1 MKNLQ
6 SFYKNKKI
14 LITGHSGF
22 KGSWLGQVLLSWGG
36 KVSGISLRPVTRPAL
51 FNLLKIRPRVSN
63 HFADIRNLKKIK
75 EIFSREKPEIIF
87 HLAAQPIVRE
97 SYDNPVI
104 TFETNIV
111 GTANVL
117 EAIRGTKSV
126 RSAVMITTDKVYE
139 NKEVDMA
146 YKEED
151 KLGGHDPYSSSKA
164 SAELVIG
171 SYAKSFFNTKNYSKS
186 HKTLVASARA
196 GNVIGGGDWGND
208 RIMTDVVRAIF
219 ETKSAVIVRSPDAI
233 RPWQFVLEPLYGYLA
248 LAKNLYNGRR
258 ELSGAWNFGPQEAGH
273 LKVKDILQR
282 TFRHLGVGSYV
293 VDRNSSK
300 HEATLL
306 KLDSSKAQNHLNWR
320 PAIDADEALKL
331 TLDWY
336 KNYYEKGDVIS
347 FTNKQINNFFNKRNL
362 NSKH

>member
-6 SFYKNKKI
+6 SFYKNKKV

-22 KGSWLGQVLLSWGG
+22 KGSWLSQILLFWGA
-36 KVSGISLRPVTRPAL
+36 KVAGVSLRPATSPAL
-51 FNLLKIRPRVSN
+51 FNLLKIRPRVN
-63 HFADIRNLKKIK
+63 NYFADVRNLKKIK

-97 SYDNPVI
+97 SYDNPAL
-104 TFETNIV
+104 TFETNIM

-117 EAIRGTKSV
+117 EAIRFAKSV

-139 NKEVDMA
+139 NKETDVP

-164 SAELVIG
+164 SAEIVIN
-171 SYAKSFFNTKNYSKS
+171 SYVKSFFNPKNYNKS
-186 HKTLVASARA
+186 HKTLIASARA
-196 GNVIGGGDWGND
+196 GNVIGGGDWSKD

-219 ETKSAVIVRSPDAI
+219 ETKSAVIVRSPEAI

-258 ELSGAWNFGPQEAGH
+258 ELSGALNLGPQEAGH

-282 TFRHLGVGSYV
+282 TFRHLGAGSYILE
-293 VDRNSSK
+293 RNLSK

-306 KLDSSKAQNHLNWR
+306 KLDSSKALNYLKWR
-320 PAIDADEALKL
+320 SAIDANEALKL

-336 KNYYEKGDVIS
+336 KNYYENGDVS
-347 FTNKQINNFFNKRNL
+347 SLTDKQIKDFFK
-362 NSKH
+362 